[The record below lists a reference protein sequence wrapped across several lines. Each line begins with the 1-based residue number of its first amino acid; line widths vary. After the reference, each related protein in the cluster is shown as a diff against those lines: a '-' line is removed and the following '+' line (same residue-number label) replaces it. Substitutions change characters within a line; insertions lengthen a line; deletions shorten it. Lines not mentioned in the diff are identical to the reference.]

1 MEQQPAAATER
12 SSRPL
17 VRLPHST
24 RSFSRSRSRSP
35 SRDDDDDANG
45 QSLSGVFVD
54 RVVCSSTAVFVHETE
69 PTRWAALS
77 PSERRELAI
86 VRWTAVGAVDDLK
99 GWDPVELLGDRGKI
113 VAYMTPAYLIYVA
126 TDFDITFPVDGEFY
140 LPQLISLMAHV
151 FPGGIELDAH
161 LNLSAVASLAGPETM
176 DVYSLNK
183 LIRYGLDQFTDYRA
197 SMSEKA
203 SEEWRLDIQAF
214 ALLRIHAM
222 AFQNVGF
229 KPSLSND
236 DCYIRHRFDRSW
248 DPEVL
253 AFICDKTLR
262 TGPLHVFVHTFYLR
276 RMIRL
281 VKEFLQ
287 PRRGFTL
294 FLANGRINGQG
305 QMYADRD
312 FINFLHT
319 FMLNVQLIADRKLD
333 EFDYYAF
340 EHETTQAMWHH
351 ERVSEIWRSIKGL
364 PELGFNEKLHYVHQ
378 KHVITLGE
386 LLQEFFQLA
395 TYRPFEPKYYR
406 LDQDERKLA
415 VAAPSEPGES
425 EEVARPRT
433 QPASVTS
440 SVPPP

>member
-1 MEQQPAAATER
+1 MEEQPAAAGER
-12 SSRPL
+12 SGRPL

-69 PTRWAALS
+69 PMRWAALS

-99 GWDPVELLGDRGKI
+99 DWDPVELLGMRGEI
-113 VAYMTPAYLIYVA
+113 TVYMTPAYLIYVA

-203 SEEWRLDIQAF
+203 F

-229 KPSLSND
+229 KTSRSND

-319 FMLNVQLIADRKLD
+319 FMLNV
-333 EFDYYAF
+333 
-340 EHETTQAMWHH
+340 
-351 ERVSEIWRSIKGL
+351 
-364 PELGFNEKLHYVHQ
+364 
-378 KHVITLGE
+378 
-386 LLQEFFQLA
+386 
-395 TYRPFEPKYYR
+395 
-406 LDQDERKLA
+406 
-415 VAAPSEPGES
+415 
-425 EEVARPRT
+425 
-433 QPASVTS
+433 
-440 SVPPP
+440 

>member
-1 MEQQPAAATER
+1 MEEQPAAVNER
-12 SSRPL
+12 SGRPL

-35 SRDDDDDANG
+35 SRDDDDGANG

-113 VAYMTPAYLIYVA
+113 VAYMTSAYLIYVA
-126 TDFDITFPVDGEFY
+126 TDSD
-140 LPQLISLMAHV
+140 LPRLIKLMAHV

-229 KPSLSND
+229 KPSRSND

-248 DPEVL
+248 DPEIL

-281 VKEFLQ
+281 VKKFLQ

-294 FLANGRINGQG
+294 LLANGCINGQG

-333 EFDYYAF
+333 GFDYYAF

-415 VAAPSEPGES
+415 RGGAFR
-425 EEVARPRT
+425 ARPRT

>member
-1 MEQQPAAATER
+1 M
-12 SSRPL
+12 
-17 VRLPHST
+17 
-24 RSFSRSRSRSP
+24 
-35 SRDDDDDANG
+35 
-45 QSLSGVFVD
+45 
-54 RVVCSSTAVFVHETE
+54 
-69 PTRWAALS
+69 
-77 PSERRELAI
+77 
-86 VRWTAVGAVDDLK
+86 GAVDDLK
-99 GWDPVELLGDRGKI
+99 DWDPVELLGMRGEI
-113 VAYMTPAYLIYVA
+113 DVYMTPAYLIYVA
-126 TDFDITFPVDGEFY
+126 TDSD
-140 LPQLISLMAHV
+140 LPRLIKLMAHV

-214 ALLRIHAM
+214 ALLRLHAM

-294 FLANGRINGQG
+294 FLANGRIDGQG

-333 EFDYYAF
+333 EFCYYAF

-351 ERVSEIWRSIKGL
+351 DRVSEIWRSIKGL

-440 SVPPP
+440 NVPPP